1 MKNPNT
7 KSDILLSKK
16 KIYNQ
21 KFRVYGV
28 GHVGLDGEGG
38 NGDKIYKINKW
49 P

>member
-7 KSDILLSKK
+7 NSDILLSKK

-38 NGDKIYKINKW
+38 MGIKYTK
-49 P
+49 